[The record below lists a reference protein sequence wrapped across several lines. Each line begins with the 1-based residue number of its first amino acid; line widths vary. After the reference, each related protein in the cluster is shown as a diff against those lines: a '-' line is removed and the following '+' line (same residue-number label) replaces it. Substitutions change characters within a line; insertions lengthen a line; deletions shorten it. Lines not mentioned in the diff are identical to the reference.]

1 MRKQTTFLKVRD
13 FNLLKVRGLKIFIP
27 LFRQNLPIT
36 HLLNVLHLQNIAVVG
51 TRKSVFSRF
60 ENVFFLHQTICTQY
74 SFGQYQSRQFDFQLL
89 LFLSESSFFQL
100 LLSCACK
107 LNYIIL
113 QRLYYL
119 PTILGPLEIAPSSI
133 CRFVQK

>member
-1 MRKQTTFLKVRD
+1 MCFLDVKMFFFYIR
-13 FNLLKVRGLKIFIP
+13 LY
-27 LFRQNLPIT
+27 
-36 HLLNVLHLQNIAVVG
+36 VL
-51 TRKSVFSRF
+51 SM
-60 ENVFFLHQTICTQY
+60 Y

-119 PTILGPLEIAPSSI
+119 PDLLYVCNNEIYVCTKKSQPFKSFLNTTTYLLYYYV
-133 CRFVQK
+133 CNTFRVLFVLIYKEITTEKKEYH